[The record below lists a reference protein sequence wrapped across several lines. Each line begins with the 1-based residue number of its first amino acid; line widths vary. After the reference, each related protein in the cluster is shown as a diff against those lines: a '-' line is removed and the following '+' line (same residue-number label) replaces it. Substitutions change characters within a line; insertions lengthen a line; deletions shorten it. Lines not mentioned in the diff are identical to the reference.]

1 MIEFYRT
8 LIQLRKNHPVL
19 QIPDKNNL
27 NISEQGKLFVLERW
41 QKERRLFAV
50 INFEDK
56 QKSLKV
62 HPNTDMFLKRI
73 FDSSEKS
80 WNGPGEI
87 TPEAVLVG
95 DEISVNKKSIVIL
108 SLIHI

>member
-1 MIEFYRT
+1 MVEFYRT

-19 QIPDKNNL
+19 QQPDKNNL

-41 QKERRLFAV
+41 QSERRLFAV

-56 QKSLKV
+56 QKSLSV
-62 HPNTDMFLKRI
+62 QPNSDGKLRRI
-73 FDSSEKS
+73 FDSSEKR

-87 TPEAVLVG
+87 TPESVMAG
-95 DEISVNKKSIVIL
+95 DEISVSKKSIVIY
-108 SLIHI
+108 SN